1 MKTRHKSQQLRRLVL
16 VPLFAILYW
25 AYVLVLIVLFFAASP
40 FVFISHAFGKDKE
53 GWENYTANFWPSI
66 FAELSTD
73 IPQIAPWFAEIIPP
87 CHRRGNEIIFAAA

>member
-1 MKTRHKSQQLRRLVL
+1 MFEFFGVVLRTPFALFGLIL

-66 FAELSTD
+66 FAELSMPMD
-73 IPQIAPWFAEIIPP
+73 AGRAVVRWWFPSDDS
-87 CHRRGNEIIFAAA
+87 